1 MMVQSIEKNYNE
13 CMKGVD
19 QRLRDELAAAPLQ
32 TMLFIHHVNV
42 CACLIVIVIN

>member
-1 MMVQSIEKNYNE
+1 MMVQSIEKNY
-13 CMKGVD
+13 MKGVD

-32 TMLFIHHVNV
+32 TMLFIRHVNV